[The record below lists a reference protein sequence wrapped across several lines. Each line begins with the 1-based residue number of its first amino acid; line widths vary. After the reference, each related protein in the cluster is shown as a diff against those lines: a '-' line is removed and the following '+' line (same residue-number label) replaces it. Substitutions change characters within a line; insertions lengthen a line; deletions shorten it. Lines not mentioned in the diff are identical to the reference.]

1 MVQLS
6 RSLGLMVVRHK
17 QLSHESI
24 QCAHSHGEEIDKLSG
39 LLVPLKVTLFT
50 QTHDIRN
57 MKAHRRT
64 TEKGS
69 FGNEERGQRKPLAVG
84 WHKRIQALITK
95 SELGI

>member
-50 QTHDIRN
+50 QLVL
-57 MKAHRRT
+57 AS
-64 TEKGS
+64 EK
-69 FGNEERGQRKPLAVG
+69 
-84 WHKRIQALITK
+84 
-95 SELGI
+95 